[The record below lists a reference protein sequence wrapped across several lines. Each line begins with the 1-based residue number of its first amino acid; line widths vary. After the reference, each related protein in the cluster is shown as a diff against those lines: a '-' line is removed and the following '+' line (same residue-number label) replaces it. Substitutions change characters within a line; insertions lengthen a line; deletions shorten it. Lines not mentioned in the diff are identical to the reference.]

1 MRSRT
6 ARSGGVQKRSSLV
19 AWALVVGGV
28 VFGLWGGEYSTADWW
43 TLKRQVTQERE
54 VITRLQAEVDSLV
67 PVADALESDPAT
79 QESVAREKF
88 GMVRPGEVMYQVE
101 VER

>member
-1 MRSRT
+1 M
-6 ARSGGVQKRSSLV
+6 
-19 AWALVVGGV
+19 GGV
-28 VFGLWGGEYSTADWW
+28 VFGFWGGEYSTLDWW
-43 TLKRQVTQERE
+43 TLKREVVQERD

-67 PVADALESDPAT
+67 PAADALENDSAT
-79 QESVAREKF
+79 QEWVAREKF